1 MSSSRSF
8 FKDTFTVLVTKL
20 FNMGAGLAASFII
33 ARSLGLEGTALY
45 TVAFATI
52 NMINGIT
59 SLGMNRSL
67 TVLYPKP
74 DTDKRALIGNAITMY
89 LLSTLIAV
97 GVVAGMFAA
106 GPVQRQGWT
115 EFLPALASIP
125 FMLLIDYTNGIFL
138 AKGMIKEFNGSQLR
152 RYAGFL
158 AGLLLTIYALKLGNI
173 SVTLSFLLG
182 TILGATVAVGKL
194 WSELRVRPLFDRTY
208 VGRIFSLGIQFAIAA
223 FVVQLNYRVAVL
235 FLESNVDFKLVG
247 IFGLAISLAEVIWQI
262 PNSIATV
269 VIAKSATTTEE
280 EAIRR
285 TTQLLRVALPLTVL
299 AGLIL
304 STLAGPLTIL
314 FFGEKLKAAGPGG
327 LDTAITAIRTLIP
340 GVVFGVIYKVLQAD
354 LAGRGE
360 PLFAARA
367 YAFAVAANIIACI
380 MLVGQF
386 KLGTYGAALASSA
399 GHIVGGV
406 LFLIAYLRRYKIPA
420 KDALLMK
427 RSDFGPVMKKLARL
441 RS

>member
-1 MSSSRSF
+1 
-8 FKDTFTVLVTKL
+8 
-20 FNMGAGLAASFII
+20 
-33 ARSLGLEGTALY
+33 
-45 TVAFATI
+45 
-52 NMINGIT
+52 
-59 SLGMNRSL
+59 
-67 TVLYPKP
+67 
-74 DTDKRALIGNAITMY
+74 
-89 LLSTLIAV
+89 
-97 GVVAGMFAA
+97 
-106 GPVQRQGWT
+106 
-115 EFLPALASIP
+115 
-125 FMLLIDYTNGIFL
+125 
-138 AKGMIKEFNGSQLR
+138 
-152 RYAGFL
+152 
-158 AGLLLTIYALKLGNI
+158 
-173 SVTLSFLLG
+173 
-182 TILGATVAVGKL
+182 
-194 WSELRVRPLFDRTY
+194 
-208 VGRIFSLGIQFAIAA
+208 LGIQFAIAA